1 MKALGDHMHS
11 LGVSFG
17 IYSDEGTRTC
27 GGFQGSE
34 GHEATDAKTFASWV
48 RQPDGAAGRGR
59 ALPISSHAAFDGQG
73 VDYLKLDGCYNN
85 KAGYIP
91 GCENPHTPPSSL
103 MLTPCCMPKIRR
115 WGRGCRRAGVTSST
129 HAAGR
134 RTSVGTRAPSPGP
147 R

>member
-1 MKALGDHMHS
+1 MLPRSDCWEANDPGRDASGQLEPNPERFPAGMKALGDHMHS

-73 VDYLKLDGCYNN
+73 VDYLKLDGCYND
-85 KAGYIP
+85 KAGYVP
-91 GCENPHTPPSSL
+91 GCENPT
-103 MLTPCCMPKIRR
+103 R
-115 WGRGCRRAGVTSST
+115 WLCRDGSC
-129 HAAGR
+129 
-134 RTSVGTRAPSPGP
+134 
-147 R
+147 

>member
-48 RQPDGAAGRGR
+48 RQPDGGG
-59 ALPISSHAAFDGQG
+59 SWTG
-73 VDYLKLDGCYNN
+73 VVL
-85 KAGYIP
+85 
-91 GCENPHTPPSSL
+91 
-103 MLTPCCMPKIRR
+103 
-115 WGRGCRRAGVTSST
+115 
-129 HAAGR
+129 
-134 RTSVGTRAPSPGP
+134 
-147 R
+147 

>member
-34 GHEATDAKTFASWV
+34 GHEAADAKTFASWV
-48 RQPDGAAGRGR
+48 RQPDGAASWTGVVRCR
-59 ALPISSHAAFDGQG
+59 YHSSQFHAAFDGQG

-85 KAGYIP
+85 KAGYVP
-91 GCENPHTPPSSL
+91 GCENPHTLALQRRL
-103 MLTPCCMPKIRR
+103 MLTSAVWRR
-115 WGRGCRRAGVTSST
+115 SGDGVG
-129 HAAGR
+129 AAGE
-134 RTSVGTRAPSPGP
+134 RA
-147 R
+147 